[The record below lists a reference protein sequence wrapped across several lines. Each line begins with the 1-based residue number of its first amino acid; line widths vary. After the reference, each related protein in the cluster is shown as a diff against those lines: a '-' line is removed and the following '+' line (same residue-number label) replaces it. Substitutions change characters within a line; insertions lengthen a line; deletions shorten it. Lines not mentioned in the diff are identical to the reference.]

1 MARSDRR
8 EKQPPDLRRR
18 RTSRPGSSGPTAN
31 EGGAYTSQA
40 VHQANTDVDERGT
53 DAAATAVL
61 GDTAGCNGP
70 TPAKWI
76 TLRFDRPF
84 LFVLRDV
91 PTGAV
96 LFMGRVVDPSARS

>member
-1 MARSDRR
+1 M
-8 EKQPPDLRRR
+8 
-18 RTSRPGSSGPTAN
+18 
-31 EGGAYTSQA
+31 
-40 VHQANTDVDERGT
+40 HQANTDVDERGT

-84 LFVLRDV
+84 LFLLRDV

-96 LFMGRVVDPSARS
+96 LFMGRVWTQAPGAERPPRHGPPSPGRRFVTIATRQRLPGVAA